1 MRTDFGY
8 FEEKQLGKPY
18 DMKMLKKLYPFTRPY
33 RRLFSGSIMLVV
45 LIALLDLSLPYVTK
59 IAIDQYIVPQSALHK
74 PDSARSEIRYLNID
88 APDPKT
94 RKIINRYPDIFQI
107 KGSKATI
114 ELNNLSKLSK
124 EDLTELRKKD
134 FTGLS
139 ILAGVFLCIIVFSF
153 VFNFLQ
159 VMLMEYTGQM
169 IMHDLRMR
177 LFKHIQRLSVSF
189 FTKNPVGRLVTRTT
203 NDIQNMHDLFTSVI
217 SFIFKDLFL
226 LTGITLVLLWMN
238 WKLALVSFTVLPF
251 VVFASIYFSA
261 KARDAFRILRI
272 KIAEI
277 NTRFAET
284 IQGIK
289 ILQIFLHERE
299 NYLSFKKL
307 NHQHYMASMQQIH
320 VFAVFMP
327 VIELLGSIALAVVI
341 YYGGSN
347 MLEGKISLG
356 SLVAFISYLKMFFRP
371 IRDIA
376 EKYNI
381 MQNAMASAERIFLIL
396 DNQERIP
403 QAVNDSGD
411 KTPVLT
417 KIKNMVLENVSFGYT
432 EDKTVLKNISLEIR
446 AGETIAIVGRTGS
459 GKTSL
464 INLMIRFYDPD
475 SGRITI
481 NGTSLKNFKLSS
493 LRSRTAMIM
502 QDPFLFSG
510 TILDNILQGQ
520 ANIPKQSMDSILELS
535 NCKKLIEK
543 LPDGL
548 NTVLYEGGTSLS
560 SGERQLIS
568 MARAFARDPD
578 LIILD
583 EATSYVDSETEEK
596 VRQAL
601 YSLIKNRTSIIV
613 AHRLSTVRHADRI
626 IVLNKGKI
634 IETGTHDQLM
644 KKKDFYFRLNQLQS
658 SS

>member
-1 MRTDFGY
+1 
-8 FEEKQLGKPY
+8 
-18 DMKMLKKLYPFTRPY
+18 
-33 RRLFSGSIMLVV
+33 
-45 LIALLDLSLPYVTK
+45 
-59 IAIDQYIVPQSALHK
+59 
-74 PDSARSEIRYLNID
+74 
-88 APDPKT
+88 
-94 RKIINRYPDIFQI
+94 
-107 KGSKATI
+107 
-114 ELNNLSKLSK
+114 
-124 EDLTELRKKD
+124 
-134 FTGLS
+134 
-139 ILAGVFLCIIVFSF
+139 
-153 VFNFLQ
+153 
-159 VMLMEYTGQM
+159 
-169 IMHDLRMR
+169 
-177 LFKHIQRLSVSF
+177 
-189 FTKNPVGRLVTRTT
+189 
-203 NDIQNMHDLFTSVI
+203 
-217 SFIFKDLFL
+217 
-226 LTGITLVLLWMN
+226 
-238 WKLALVSFTVLPF
+238 
-251 VVFASIYFSA
+251 
-261 KARDAFRILRI
+261 
-272 KIAEI
+272 
-277 NTRFAET
+277 
-284 IQGIK
+284 
-289 ILQIFLHERE
+289 
-299 NYLSFKKL
+299 
-307 NHQHYMASMQQIH
+307 
-320 VFAVFMP
+320 
-327 VIELLGSIALAVVI
+327 LGSIALAVVI

-396 DNQERIP
+396 DNQEKIP
-403 QAVNDSGD
+403 QAVDDSGD

-417 KIKNMVLENVSFGYT
+417 KIKSMVLENVSFGYT

-520 ANIPKQSMDSILELS
+520 DNISKQSMDSILELS

>member
-18 DMKMLKKLYPFTRPY
+18 DMKMLKRLYPFTRPY
-33 RRLFSGSIMLVV
+33 RLLVSGSIMLVV
-45 LIALLDLSLPYVTK
+45 LIAFLDLSLPYVTK
-59 IAIDQYIVPQSALHK
+59 MAIDRYIVPQSAS
-74 PDSARSEIRYLNID
+74 DMADASGSEIRNLKVNVLE
-88 APDPKT
+88 PET
-94 RKIINRYPDIFQI
+94 REIISRYPDIFQI
-107 KGSKATI
+107 SGQEAVI
-114 ELNNLSKLSK
+114 ELKNLSQLSK
-124 EDLTELRKKD
+124 NDLTELRKKD
-134 FTGLS
+134 FNGLN
-139 ILAGVFLCIIVFSF
+139 IITAVFICIIIFSF

-159 VMLMEYTGQM
+159 VILMEYTGQM

-177 LFKHIQRLSVSF
+177 LFKHIQELSVSF

-217 SFIFKDLFL
+217 SFVFKDLFL
-226 LTGITLVLLWMN
+226 LTGITLALLWIN
-238 WKLALVSFTVLPF
+238 WKLALVSFSVLPF
-251 VVFASIYFSA
+251 VVFASMYFSTS
-261 KARDAFRILRI
+261 ARDAFRTLRI

-284 IQGIK
+284 IEGIK

-307 NHQHYMASMQQIH
+307 NHEHYMASMQQIH
-320 VFAVFMP
+320 VFAIFMP

-341 YYGGSN
+341 YYGGGS
-347 MLEGKISLG
+347 MLAGKISLG

-381 MQNAMASAERIFLIL
+381 LQNAMASAERIFLIL
-396 DNQERIP
+396 DNQEKIQQP
-403 QAVNDSGD
+403 VADSGY
-411 KTPVLT
+411 KTPDLK
-417 KIKNMVLENVSFGYT
+417 KIQNIVMENVSFGYT
-432 EDKTVLKNISLEIR
+432 EDEPVLKNISLEIH

-464 INLMIRFYDPD
+464 INLILRFYDPT
-475 SGRITI
+475 SGKITI
-481 NGTSLKNFKLSS
+481 NGINIKDFELSS
-493 LRSRTAMIM
+493 LRSKTAMIM

-510 TILDNILQGQ
+510 TILDNIIQGQ
-520 ANIPKQSMDSILELS
+520 NNISRQNMEFILEAS
-535 NCKKLIEK
+535 NCKKIIER

-548 NTVLYEGGTSLS
+548 NTLLYEGGTSLS

-568 MARAFARDPD
+568 MARAFARNPD

-601 YSLIKNRTSIIV
+601 YSLIKKRTSIIV

-626 IVLNKGKI
+626 MVINKGRI
-634 IETGTHDQLM
+634 IETGTHDELM
-644 KKKDFYFRLNQLQS
+644 KKKGFYFKLNQLQLS
-658 SS
+658 

>member
-1 MRTDFGY
+1 MRTNFGY

-18 DMKMLKKLYPFTRPY
+18 DMKMLKRLYPFTKPY
-33 RRLFSGSIMLVV
+33 KLLVSGSIMLVV
-45 LIALLDLSLPYVTK
+45 LIAFLDLSLPYLTK
-59 IAIDQYIVPQSALHK
+59 IAIDRYIVPQSASDK
-74 PDSARSEIRYLNID
+74 ADVSGSEIRHLKVN
-88 APDPKT
+88 ALEPET
-94 RKIINRYPDIFQI
+94 REIISRYPDIFQI
-107 KGSKATI
+107 SGQEAVI
-114 ELNNLSKLSK
+114 ELKNLSQLSK
-124 EDLTELRKKD
+124 NDLTELRKKD
-134 FTGLS
+134 FNGLN
-139 ILAGVFLCIIVFSF
+139 IITAVFICIIIFSF

-177 LFKHIQRLSVSF
+177 LFNHIQRLSVSF

-217 SFIFKDLFL
+217 SFVFKDMFL
-226 LTGITLVLLWMN
+226 LTGITLALLWIN
-238 WKLALVSFTVLPF
+238 WKLALVSFSVLPF
-251 VVFASIYFSA
+251 VVFASMYFSTSS
-261 KARDAFRILRI
+261 RTAFRTLRI

-284 IQGIK
+284 IEGIK

-307 NHQHYMASMQQIH
+307 NHEHYIAGMQQIH

-327 VIELLGSIALAVVI
+327 VIELLGSIALAAVI
-341 YYGGSN
+341 YYGGGS
-347 MLEGKISLG
+347 MIEGKISLG

-381 MQNAMASAERIFLIL
+381 LQNAMASAERIFLIL
-396 DNQERIP
+396 DNQEKIP
-403 QAVNDSGD
+403 QPVTDSGY
-411 KTPVLT
+411 KTPDLK
-417 KIKNMVLENVSFGYT
+417 KIQNIVMENVSFGYT
-432 EDKTVLKNISLEIR
+432 EDEPVLKDISLEIN

-464 INLMIRFYDPD
+464 INLLLRFYDPT
-475 SGRITI
+475 SGKITI
-481 NGTSLKNFKLSS
+481 NGINIKDFELSS
-493 LRSRTAMIM
+493 LRSKTAMIM

-510 TILDNILQGQ
+510 TILDNIVQGQ
-520 ANIPKQSMDSILELS
+520 NNISRQNMDFILEAS
-535 NCKKLIEK
+535 NCKSFIER

-548 NTVLYEGGTSLS
+548 NTLLYEGGTSLS

-568 MARAFARDPD
+568 MARAFARNPD

-601 YSLIKNRTSIIV
+601 YSLIKKRTSIIV

-626 IVLNKGKI
+626 IVINKGKI
-634 IETGTHDQLM
+634 IETGTHDKLM
-644 KKKDFYFRLNQLQS
+644 KEKGFYFRLNQLQLS
-658 SS
+658 

>member
-18 DMKMLKKLYPFTRPY
+18 DIKMLKRLYPFTRPY
-33 RRLFSGSIMLVV
+33 KLLVSGSIMLVV
-45 LIALLDLSLPYVTK
+45 LIAFLDLFLPYLTK
-59 IAIDQYIVPQSALHK
+59 IAIDWYIVPQSASDK
-74 PDSARSEIRYLNID
+74 ADVAGSEIRHLKVN
-88 APDPKT
+88 ALEPKT
-94 RKIINRYPDIFQI
+94 REIINRYPDVFQI
-107 KGSKATI
+107 SGQEAVI
-114 ELNNLSKLSK
+114 ELKNLSQLSK
-124 EDLTELRKKD
+124 NDLTELRKKD
-134 FTGLS
+134 FIGLN
-139 ILAGVFLCIIVFSF
+139 IITAVFICIIIFSF

-217 SFIFKDLFL
+217 SFVFKDMFL
-226 LTGITLVLLWMN
+226 LTGITLALLWIN
-238 WKLALVSFTVLPF
+238 WKLALVSFSVLPF
-251 VVFASIYFSA
+251 VVFASMYFSTSS
-261 KARDAFRILRI
+261 RNTFRTLRI

-284 IQGIK
+284 IEGIK

-307 NHQHYMASMQQIH
+307 NHDHYIASMQQIH
-320 VFAVFMP
+320 VFAIFMP

-341 YYGGSN
+341 YYGGGS
-347 MLEGKISLG
+347 MLAGKISLG

-381 MQNAMASAERIFLIL
+381 LQNAMASAERIFLIL
-396 DNQERIP
+396 DNQGKIP
-403 QAVNDSGD
+403 QPVADSGY
-411 KTPVLT
+411 KTPDLK
-417 KIKNMVLENVSFGYT
+417 KIQNIVMENVSFGYT
-432 EDKTVLKNISLEIR
+432 EDELVLKDISLEIN

-464 INLMIRFYDPD
+464 INLILRFYDPT
-475 SGRITI
+475 SGKITI
-481 NGTSLKNFKLSS
+481 NGINIKDFELSS
-493 LRSRTAMIM
+493 LRSKTAMIM

-510 TILDNILQGQ
+510 TILDNIVQGQ
-520 ANIPKQSMDSILELS
+520 NNISRQNMDFILEAS
-535 NCKKLIEK
+535 NCKSFIER

-548 NTVLYEGGTSLS
+548 NTLLYEGGTSLS

-568 MARAFARDPD
+568 MARAFARNPD

-601 YSLIKNRTSIIV
+601 YSLIKKRTSIIV
-613 AHRLSTVRHADRI
+613 AHRLSTVRHADKI
-626 IVLNKGKI
+626 MVINKGKI
-634 IETGTHDQLM
+634 IETGTHDKLM
-644 KKKDFYFRLNQLQS
+644 KKKGFYFRLNQLQLS
-658 SS
+658 